1 MILKFNYRRTL
12 MVLMA
17 IIILYLQYR
26 LWIDESSLASL
37 ASVNAQIKQ
46 RTSENESLVERNNAL
61 AEEVLALKSGM
72 AVIEQRARTELG
84 MIKQNE
90 TFYLVVDDKK
100 NKEDE

>member
-12 MVLMA
+12 MALMA

-26 LWIDESSLASL
+26 LWIDEGSLANL
-37 ASVNAQIKQ
+37 ASVNTQIKQ
-46 RTSENESLVERNNAL
+46 RSSENESLAERNKAL